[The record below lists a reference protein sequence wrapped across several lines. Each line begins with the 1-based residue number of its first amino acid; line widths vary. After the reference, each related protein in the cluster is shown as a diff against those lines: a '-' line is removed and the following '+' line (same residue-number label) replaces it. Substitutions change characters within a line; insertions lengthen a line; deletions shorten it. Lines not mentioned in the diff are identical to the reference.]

1 MFVVDAP
8 QLKAADARQRESEA
22 KLSFDV
28 RRQELLAKQ
37 MKEKLDREVG
47 WCSMDEMQQVCDT
60 HAPCMYCTLSLSL
73 SWGAFNGN

>member
-1 MFVVDAP
+1 MKSHSCQSWHTVDDSLLSLFVVDAP

-47 WCSMDEMQQVCDT
+47 W
-60 HAPCMYCTLSLSL
+60 
-73 SWGAFNGN
+73 